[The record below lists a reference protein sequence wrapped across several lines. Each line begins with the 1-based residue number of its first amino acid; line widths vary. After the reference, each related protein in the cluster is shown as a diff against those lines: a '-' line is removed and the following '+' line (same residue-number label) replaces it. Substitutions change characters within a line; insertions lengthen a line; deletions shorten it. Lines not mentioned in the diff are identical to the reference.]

1 MVTKRQLLLD
11 RLQAIYDRATTTPSS
26 RTFFL
31 SVFEYIELFDSDLIL
46 EQIWKSVIEIG
57 NADKKELAELEQKA
71 YAEMRQVYKEIKD
84 YCNQNNITTPHII
97 DQLNEFEAYEDG
109 RLTSSQGPLK
119 SRHGY
124 LGYALMTLV
133 EDETSNH
140 LEFCRKYGTIND
152 KRRIAGWHFSP
163 SFKLWEDAR
172 AKMDRIQLTKVWYGC
187 EKLALFYSLYRN
199 YEKMQQGNID
209 NHKIFD
215 VWNLSILMDEIKIA
229 LEEKRLEQGK
239 TIYEF
244 KHPDYLPYL
253 QRLHMFA
260 REALLTQDEEA
271 KEMDEKRRWTYD
283 PSSGVLFLNGKVA
296 QFKKNNL
303 RAKILETMTKSD
315 KAKKKSWSWDELIEE
330 IEGIENPEPKP
341 YKQKVYDAVKKA
353 NDYIASKTGVTDFLR
368 VDMNTSQ
375 INPAY
380 LS

>member
-11 RLQAIYDRATTTPSS
+11 RLQAIYDRANNTSSS

-31 SVFEYIELFDSDLIL
+31 SVFEYIEAFDTNPLL
-46 EQIWKSVIEIG
+46 EPVHKSIVELG
-57 NADKKELAELEQKA
+57 NNDKNEMAELEQKA
-71 YAEMRQVYKEIKD
+71 YVEMRQVYKEIKD
-84 YCNQNNITTPHII
+84 YCNQNKITTPHII
-97 DQLNEFEAYEDG
+97 KELNEFEAYEAG
-109 RLTSSQGPLK
+109 QLTSSQGPLK

-124 LGYALMTLV
+124 LSYALMTLV
-133 EDETSNH
+133 EDTNIDH

-163 SFKLWEDAR
+163 SFKQWEDAR
-172 AKMDRIQLTKVWYGC
+172 SKMDRVQLTKVWYGWD
-187 EKLALFYSLYRN
+187 KLVLFYTLYRD

-209 NHKIFD
+209 NHKLFD
-215 VWNLSILMDEIKIA
+215 VWNLSLLMDEIKIILGEKQ
-229 LEEKRLEQGK
+229 LERDK

-244 KHPDYLPYL
+244 KHTDYLSYL
-253 QRLHMFA
+253 QRLHIFT

-271 KEMDEKRRWTYD
+271 RELDEKKHWTYD
-283 PSSGVLFLNGKVA
+283 PSSGVLFLNDKVA

-330 IEGIENPEPKP
+330 IEGIESPDPKL
-341 YKQKVYDAVKKA
+341 YKQKIYDAAKKA
-353 NDYIASKTGVTDFLR
+353 NDYIASKTGVIDFLR

-375 INPAY
+375 INPTY
-380 LS
+380 LP

>member
-11 RLQAIYDRATTTPSS
+11 RLQAIYDRATSSSSS

-31 SVFEYIELFDSDLIL
+31 SLFEYIEAFDTDPLL
-46 EQIWKSVIEIG
+46 EPIHKTIVEIG
-57 NADKKELAELEQKA
+57 NAEKKELAELEEKA
-71 YAEMRQVYKEIKD
+71 YAEMRQVYKEVKD

-97 DQLNEFEAYEDG
+97 DELNEFEAYENG
-109 RLTSSQGPLK
+109 TLTSSNGPVR
-119 SRHGY
+119 SRHSY
-124 LGYALMTLV
+124 LTYALMTLA
-133 EDETSNH
+133 EDENANH

-172 AKMDRIQLTKVWYGC
+172 AKMDRIQLTKVWFGW
-187 EKLALFYSLYRN
+187 EKLVLFYTLYRD

-244 KHPDYLPYL
+244 KHSDYLPYL

-271 KEMDEKRRWTYD
+271 RELDEKKRWTYD
-283 PSSGVLFLNGKVA
+283 PSSGVLFLNSKVA
-296 QFKKNNL
+296 QFRKNSL

-315 KAKKKSWSWDELIEE
+315 KAKKKSWSWDELVEE
-330 IEGIENPEPKP
+330 IEGIESPDPKQ
-341 YKQKVYDAVKKA
+341 YKQKIYDAVKKA
-353 NDYIASKTGVTDFLR
+353 NDYIASKTGITDFLR

>member
-11 RLQAIYDRATTTPSS
+11 RLQAIYDRATITPSS

-31 SVFEYIELFDSDLIL
+31 SVFEYIELFDTDPIL
-46 EQIWKSVIEIG
+46 EQIWKSIIEIG
-57 NADKKELAELEQKA
+57 NSDKKELVELEQKA
-71 YAEMRQVYKEIKD
+71 YAEMRQVYQEIKD

-124 LGYALMTLV
+124 LSYALMTLA
-133 EDETSNH
+133 EDEGSNH
-140 LEFCRKYGTIND
+140 LEFCRKYGNIND

-187 EKLALFYSLYRN
+187 EKLALFYSLYRD

-260 REALLTQDEEA
+260 REVLLTQDEEA

-315 KAKKKSWSWDELIEE
+315 KAKKVVVV
-330 IEGIENPEPKP
+330 G
-341 YKQKVYDAVKKA
+341 
-353 NDYIASKTGVTDFLR
+353 
-368 VDMNTSQ
+368 
-375 INPAY
+375 
-380 LS
+380 